1 LFGSE
6 IKMNRIKL
14 TFAFL
19 FLLSIS
25 IAAQNNAKQEQV
37 NTPVTINRT
46 EVHKITSV
54 VNGNL
59 YPIYVALPGS
69 YNYTNETYPVVFM
82 LDAYSSFGTM
92 TQMVRLLA
100 FNKELPELIIVG
112 ISSEGGSK
120 EFNYNRM
127 RDYTPTELKSE
138 KEKLAIPVSG
148 GGKKFLEFIKEELIP
163 FVESKYRIKKD
174 DKTLVGHSLG
184 GLFVF
189 YTLFSEPNMFN
200 KFVAISPALMLDDEF
215 ILKQEKSF
223 AEKNSKLNASVY
235 TTIGSLEDST
245 FIKPWNH
252 LVASIKSHSF
262 EGLKLK
268 SEIANNETHY
278 TIIPYIATHGLK
290 AVFEK

>member
-1 LFGSE
+1 
-6 IKMNRIKL
+6 MNRIKL

>member
-1 LFGSE
+1 
-6 IKMNRIKL
+6 MNRTKL
-14 TFAFL
+14 CFAFL
-19 FLLSIS
+19 LLFAIS
-25 IAAQNNAKQEQV
+25 IITGQNTAKEETAV
-37 NTPVTINRT
+37 LPVTINRT
-46 EVHKITSV
+46 EVHKITSIA
-54 VNGNL
+54 NGNL
-59 YPIYVALPGS
+59 YPIYIALPGS
-69 YNYTNETYPVVFM
+69 YNYTSQKYPVVFM

-138 KEKLAIPVSG
+138 KEKLVFPVSG
-148 GGKKFLEFIKEELIP
+148 GGKKFLQFIKEELIP
-163 FVESKYRIKKD
+163 FVESKYRINKD

-189 YTLFSEPNMFN
+189 YTLFSEPYLFN
-200 KFVAISPALMLDDEF
+200 KYVSVSPALMLDDEF
-215 ILKQEKSF
+215 LLKLEKSF
-223 AEKNSKLNASVY
+223 AEKNSNLNVSAY

-245 FIKPWNH
+245 FIEPWKR
-252 LVASIKSHSF
+252 LVGSIKAH
-262 EGLKLK
+262 EYKGLKLK

-290 AVFEK
+290 SEFEK

>member
-1 LFGSE
+1 M
-6 IKMNRIKL
+6 KTRAL
-14 TFAFL
+14 TGL
-19 FLLSIS
+19 FLLL
-25 IAAQNNAKQEQV
+25 AVNLFAQSGKNES
-37 NTPVTINRT
+37 TIPPITINRT

-54 VNGNL
+54 TNGNL

-69 YNYTNETYPVVFM
+69 YNYTKDNYPVVFM

-100 FNKELPELIIVG
+100 YNKELPNLIIVG

-148 GGKKFLEFIKEELIP
+148 GGEKFLGFIKDELIP
-163 FVESKYRIKKD
+163 FAESKYRIKKD
-174 DKTLVGHSLG
+174 DKTFVGHSLG

-189 YTLFSEPNMFN
+189 YTLFKEPNLFN
-200 KFVAISPALMLDDEF
+200 KYVMISPALMFDDEF
-215 ILKQEKSF
+215 VLKQEKAF
-223 AEKNSKLNASVY
+223 AEKNIKLTASVY
-235 TTIGSLEDST
+235 TTVGSLEDSSFT
-245 FIKPWNH
+245 EPWNR
-252 LVASIKSHSF
+252 LISSIKEHNY
-262 EGLKLK
+262 EGLELTT
-268 SEIANNETHY
+268 EIAKNETHY

-290 AVFEK
+290 SVFKK

>member
-1 LFGSE
+1 
-6 IKMNRIKL
+6 MNRTIL
-14 TFAFL
+14 SFAFL
-19 FLLSIS
+19 FLVTFSIT
-25 IAAQNNAKQEQV
+25 AQNKAEKEQAAA
-37 NTPVTINRT
+37 PVTINRT

-54 VNGNL
+54 ANGNL

-69 YNYTNETYPVVFM
+69 YNYTKETYPVVFM

-138 KEKLAIPVSG
+138 KEKLVIPVSG
-148 GGKKFLEFIKEELIP
+148 GGKKFLQFIKHELIP
-163 FVESKYRIKKD
+163 FVESKYRSKKD

-184 GLFVF
+184 GLFVL
-189 YTLFSEPNMFN
+189 YTLFNETNLFN
-200 KFVAISPALMLDDEF
+200 KYVAVSPALMLDDEF
-215 ILKQEKSF
+215 ILRQEKSF
-223 AEKNSKLNASVY
+223 AEKNAKLNASLY

-245 FIKPWNH
+245 FVQPWNH
-252 LVASIKSHSF
+252 LVEAIKSHSY

-268 SEIANNETHY
+268 SEIANKETHY

>member
-1 LFGSE
+1 
-6 IKMNRIKL
+6 MNRIKL

-19 FLLSIS
+19 LLFTFS
-25 IAAQNNAKQEQV
+25 IAAQNTAEEEQAT
-37 NTPVTINRT
+37 TPVTINRT
-46 EVHKITSV
+46 EIHKITSA

-59 YPIYVALPGS
+59 YPIYIALPGS
-69 YNYTNETYPVVFM
+69 YNYTKEAYPVVFM

-100 FNKELPELIIVG
+100 FNKELPDLIIVG

-148 GGKKFLEFIKEELIP
+148 GGKNFLQFIKDELIP

-184 GLFVF
+184 GLFVL
-189 YTLFSEPNMFN
+189 YTLFSKPNLFN
-200 KFVAISPALMLDDEF
+200 KYVAVSPALMLDDEF

-252 LVASIKSHSF
+252 LVTSIKSHSYK
-262 EGLKLK
+262 GLNLK
-268 SEIANNETHY
+268 SKIANSETHY

>member
-1 LFGSE
+1 M
-6 IKMNRIKL
+6 KMNRTKL
-14 TFAFL
+14 SFAFL
-19 FLLSIS
+19 FLITFS
-25 IAAQNNAKQEQV
+25 IAAQNRAKEEQA
-37 NTPVTINRT
+37 TEQVTINRT
-46 EVHKITSV
+46 EVHKITSIA
-54 VNGNL
+54 NGNL
-59 YPIYVALPGS
+59 YPIYIALPGS
-69 YNYTNETYPVVFM
+69 YNYTTETYPVVFM

-100 FNKELPELIIVG
+100 FNKELPELVIVG

-148 GGKKFLEFIKEELIP
+148 GGKRFLQFIKDELIP
-163 FVESKYRIKKD
+163 FVESRYRIKKD

-184 GLFVF
+184 GLFVL
-189 YTLFSEPNMFN
+189 YTLLSEPNLFN
-200 KFVAISPALMLDDEF
+200 KYVAVSPALMLDNEF

-252 LVASIKSHSF
+252 LVASINSHNY

>member
-1 LFGSE
+1 
-6 IKMNRIKL
+6 MNRTIL
-14 TFAFL
+14 SFVFL
-19 FLLSIS
+19 FLVTFS
-25 IAAQNNAKQEQV
+25 IAAQNSAKEEQAAA
-37 NTPVTINRT
+37 PVTINRT

-54 VNGNL
+54 ANGNL

-69 YNYTNETYPVVFM
+69 YNYTKETYPVVFM

-92 TQMVRLLA
+92 SQMVRLLA

-112 ISSEGGSK
+112 VSSEGGSK

-138 KEKLAIPVSG
+138 KEKLVIPVSG
-148 GGKKFLEFIKEELIP
+148 GGKKFLQFIKDELIP

-184 GLFVF
+184 GLFVL
-189 YTLFSEPNMFN
+189 YTLFNETNLFN
-200 KFVAISPALMLDDEF
+200 KYVAVSPALMLDDEF
-215 ILKQEKSF
+215 ILRQEKSF
-223 AEKNSKLNASVY
+223 AEKNDKLNAFLY

-245 FIKPWNH
+245 FVQPWNH
-252 LVASIKSHSF
+252 LVESIKSHSY

-268 SEIANNETHY
+268 SEIANKETHY
-278 TIIPYIATHGLK
+278 TIIPYTATHGLK